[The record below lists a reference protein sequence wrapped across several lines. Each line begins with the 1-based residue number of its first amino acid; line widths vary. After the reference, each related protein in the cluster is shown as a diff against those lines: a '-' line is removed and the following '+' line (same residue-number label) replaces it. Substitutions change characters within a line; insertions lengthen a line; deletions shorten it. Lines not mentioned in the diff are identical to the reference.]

1 VTVRVKVRVRVRVR
15 VTAAAVASAL
25 ALLRR
30 DLLRLDTQA
39 SRVEAGRS
47 LVRLAL
53 AALAATVTVT
63 APVAS
68 VAAPVAAT
76 VTVPAPVASVTA
88 PVASTIAAAVAK
100 RRPATTATTAAGAP
114 VGRVV
119 CLRAELDTF
128 AVLILVRTR
137 ATVVAVA
144 ITALVAAAVP
154 VAVAAATV
162 VITGGQGGR

>member
-1 VTVRVKVRVRVRVR
+1 MRVR

-76 VTVPAPVASVTA
+76 VTVTAPVASVTA
-88 PVASTIAAAVAK
+88 PVASTIAAAVAE

>member
-1 VTVRVKVRVRVRVR
+1 MRVR

-25 ALLRR
+25 ALLRW

-53 AALAATVTVT
+53 AALAVTVTVT

-68 VAAPVAAT
+68 VTAPVAAT

-88 PVASTIAAAVAK
+88 PVASTIAAAVAE

-144 ITALVAAAVP
+144 VP
-154 VAVAAATV
+154 AAVAAATV
-162 VITGGQGGR
+162 IITGGQGGR

>member
-1 VTVRVKVRVRVRVR
+1 MRVR

-76 VTVPAPVASVTA
+76 VTVTAPVASVTA

>member
-1 VTVRVKVRVRVRVR
+1 MRL
-15 VTAAAVASAL
+15 TAAAVASAL

-30 DLLRLDTQA
+30 DLLRLDAQA
-39 SRVEAGRS
+39 SRVEARRS

-76 VTVPAPVASVTA
+76 VTVTAPVASVTA

>member
-1 VTVRVKVRVRVRVR
+1 MRL
-15 VTAAAVASAL
+15 TAAAVASAL

-30 DLLRLDTQA
+30 DLLRLDAQA

-76 VTVPAPVASVTA
+76 VTVTAPVASVTA

>member
-1 VTVRVKVRVRVRVR
+1 MRVR

-53 AALAATVTVT
+53 AALAATVSVA

-88 PVASTIAAAVAK
+88 PVASTKAAAVAK

>member
-1 VTVRVKVRVRVRVR
+1 MR

-53 AALAATVTVT
+53 AALAATFTVT

-76 VTVPAPVASVTA
+76 VTVTAPVASVTA
-88 PVASTIAAAVAK
+88 PVASTVAAAVAK

-144 ITALVAAAVP
+144 ITA
-154 VAVAAATV
+154 AVAAATV

>member
-1 VTVRVKVRVRVRVR
+1 MRVR

-53 AALAATVTVT
+53 AALAATVTVA

-76 VTVPAPVASVTA
+76 VTVTAPVASVTA
-88 PVASTIAAAVAK
+88 PVASTKAAAVAK

>member
-1 VTVRVKVRVRVRVR
+1 MRAR

-76 VTVPAPVASVTA
+76 VTVTAPVASVTA